1 MGMCG
6 PEYKQVCCILNETVQ
21 LDDRYSVKINIK
33 YLLVRRVN
41 FLPFIQVE
49 SDLFPQTQT
58 KSPLMLTLYKELWLT
73 ATFCLMKNL
82 LWWNLKNA
90 HSLWVL
96 KKAIFQTRL
105 NGIMGPLYCET
116 ARVLLNCALE
126 QLTGLNTATL
136 SGSETGWKC
145 QLNIQNVHLH

>member
-1 MGMCG
+1 MGICG

-58 KSPLMLTLYKELWLT
+58 KSPLMLTL
-73 ATFCLMKNL
+73 
-82 LWWNLKNA
+82 
-90 HSLWVL
+90 
-96 KKAIFQTRL
+96 
-105 NGIMGPLYCET
+105 
-116 ARVLLNCALE
+116 
-126 QLTGLNTATL
+126 
-136 SGSETGWKC
+136 
-145 QLNIQNVHLH
+145 